1 MQTLSAH
8 SAHSASPRPVLM
20 HEVITLSL
28 PCHWLAPALYGDTE
42 ALDAQETRAFTKWV
56 RDTKDD
62 LGHGK
67 PTHIGRVH
75 DAPYF
80 ARYHDAAEY
89 GVLPCMC
96 VDVDL
101 LVAI

>member
-1 MQTLSAH
+1 MQVH
-8 SAHSASPRPVLM
+8 SAPVTLAPLRPVLM

-28 PCHWLAPALYGDTE
+28 PCHWLAPALYGDVESLTLE
-42 ALDAQETRAFTKWV
+42 EQSCFTRWL
-56 RDTKDD
+56 RDTRND

-67 PTHIGRVH
+67 PTHIGRIH

-101 LVAI
+101 LVEI